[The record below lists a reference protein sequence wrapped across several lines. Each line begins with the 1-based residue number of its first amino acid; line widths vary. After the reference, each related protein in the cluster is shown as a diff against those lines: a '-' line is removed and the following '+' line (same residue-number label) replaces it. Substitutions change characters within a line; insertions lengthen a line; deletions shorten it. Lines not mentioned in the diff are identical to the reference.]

1 MRGFDVAAVQLSGPP
16 RPTVTVPFLKSRPVA
31 VKCDTGRVI
40 IKLCS
45 ISEKSGSVTTELPRY
60 M

>member
-1 MRGFDVAAVQLSGPP
+1 MRGFDVAAVQLCGPP
-16 RPTVTVPFLKSRPVA
+16 WPTVTVPFLKSRPVA

-45 ISEKSGSVTTELPRY
+45 ISEKVDQ
-60 M
+60 